1 MRCFAC
7 VEMLDTSCDFGSKK
21 DCVIALLKWHCDH
34 ASTHPLLGCEKYLE
48 HISTRL
54 GCSAINNFKRGHFGG
69 GVNKGVVIK
78 FCLWN
83 PLKPLLGLVTSKA
96 S

>member
-1 MRCFAC
+1 MQALIHC
-7 VEMLDTSCDFGSKK
+7 LD
-21 DCVIALLKWHCDH
+21 AR
-34 ASTHPLLGCEKYLE
+34 STWNIYQQGW
-48 HISTRL
+48 

-96 S
+96 L